1 MEKGS
6 ERITAIDH
14 FLQQHGENQSFRI
27 LLADLEKEERSQFR
41 AGDKVFCICS
51 LNLLQLLVVVAI
63 REACLDFDDKQ
74 QLIMLF

>member
-27 LLADLEKEERSQFR
+27 LLADLEKEERS
-41 AGDKVFCICS
+41 KI
-51 LNLLQLLVVVAI
+51 
-63 REACLDFDDKQ
+63 ET
-74 QLIMLF
+74 